1 MAVPRGEAE
10 AAATE
15 TPCELHGAEV
25 QQLLSASFTEAG
37 GQRLPAKSLAV
48 IYICATAGGRTFP
61 MFNDFSIF
69 HLWPRRGPKK

>member
-25 QQLLSASFTEAG
+25 QQTPLREL
-37 GQRLPAKSLAV
+37 
-48 IYICATAGGRTFP
+48 
-61 MFNDFSIF
+61 
-69 HLWPRRGPKK
+69 H